1 MDERQEANPIGGPF
15 GRYFGRSPIL
25 RAQIIET
32 SVMAESTAEKATPG
46 SGRVIRLRYAGR
58 CGCGAQ
64 LTAGSRASWDS
75 EARTVTCLDCLNRVA
90 AAALEVPDSSA
101 SVPECCAVLPASVEA
116 NTITPPQPGT
126 AGGAAGRE
134 FQRRKDKRDA
144 ETDAL
149 PNGLRK
155 LARTVFPDPQHI
167 RAWQSGER
175 GEIAVAKVLDSL
187 AADSIPALHDRRI
200 PHKRSNI
207 DHIAIGPAGVY
218 VIDAKRYV
226 RQRVEV
232 RRFGGLFSPRRS
244 ELFVGGRRKMDLVN
258 GLEPQEDAVLEALAE
273 LELPTGY
280 IVQPVLCFINAD
292 WSLLSGNLSVD
303 GVPVV
308 GPRGLKKLVQ
318 QKGPLDATTRK
329 QIHSHLAQRL
339 PSMT

>member
-1 MDERQEANPIGGPF
+1 
-15 GRYFGRSPIL
+15 
-25 RAQIIET
+25 
-32 SVMAESTAEKATPG
+32 MAESTAEKTTSG

-64 LTAGSRASWDS
+64 LAAGSSAGWDS
-75 EARTVTCLDCLNRVA
+75 SARTVTCLDCLNRDA
-90 AAALEVPDSSA
+90 ATALEGPDGSA
-101 SVPECCAVLPASVEA
+101 SVPECSSALPADMTPSTA
-116 NTITPPQPGT
+116 TPPQPGT

-134 FQRRKDKRDA
+134 YQRRKDKRDA

-155 LARTVFPDPQHI
+155 FARTVTKDPQHI

-175 GEIAVAKVLDSL
+175 GEIAAARVLDSL

-200 PHKRSNI
+200 PQRRSNI

-244 ELFVGGRRKMDLVN
+244 ELFVDRK
-258 GLEPQEDAVLEALAE
+258 
-273 LELPTGY
+273 
-280 IVQPVLCFINAD
+280 
-292 WSLLSGNLSVD
+292 SV
-303 GVPVV
+303 V
-308 GPRGLKKLVQ
+308 
-318 QKGPLDATTRK
+318 
-329 QIHSHLAQRL
+329 
-339 PSMT
+339 

>member
-1 MDERQEANPIGGPF
+1 
-15 GRYFGRSPIL
+15 
-25 RAQIIET
+25 
-32 SVMAESTAEKATPG
+32 MAESTAEKTASG
-46 SGRVIRLRYAGR
+46 SGRLIKLRYAGR
-58 CGCGAQ
+58 CSCGAQ
-64 LTAGSRASWDS
+64 LRPGTRAGWDA
-75 EARTVTCLDCLNRVA
+75 ERRTVTCLDCLNLDPA
-90 AAALEVPDSSA
+90 TALVVPDTSA
-101 SVPECCAVLPASVEA
+101 SVPECCGVLPATTEA
-116 NTITPPQPGT
+116 NTTTPPKPGT

-134 FQRRKDKRDA
+134 YQRRKDKRDA

-149 PNGLRK
+149 PFGLRK
-155 LARTVFPDPQHI
+155 LARAVFNGPQHI

-187 AADSIPALHDRRI
+187 AAHSIPALHDRRI

-258 GLEPQEDAVLEALAE
+258 GLEPQEDAVLDALSE

-280 IVQPVLCFINAD
+280 IVQPVLCFISAD
-292 WSLLSGNLSVD
+292 WSWLSGNLSVD

-318 QKGPLDATTRK
+318 QKGPLDAQTRQ
-329 QIHSHLAQRL
+329 QILSHLAERL

>member
-1 MDERQEANPIGGPF
+1 
-15 GRYFGRSPIL
+15 
-25 RAQIIET
+25 
-32 SVMAESTAEKATPG
+32 MAESTAVKTASG
-46 SGRVIRLRYAGR
+46 SGRLIKLRYAGR
-58 CGCGAQ
+58 CGCGAH
-64 LTAGSRASWDS
+64 LTPGSKAGWDA
-75 EARTVTCLDCLNRVA
+75 EARTVTCLDCLNSVPA
-90 AAALEVPDSSA
+90 SALAVPASSA
-101 SVPECCAVLPASVEA
+101 SVPQCSAALPASVEA
-116 NTITPPQPGT
+116 NATIPPQPGT

-134 FQRRKDKRDA
+134 YQRRKDKRDA

-149 PNGLRK
+149 PYGLRK
-155 LARTVFPDPQHI
+155 FARTVCKDPQHL

-175 GEIAVAKVLDSL
+175 GEIAVAKVLDAL
-187 AADSIPALHDRRI
+187 AVDSIPALHDRRI

-244 ELFVGGRRKMDLVN
+244 ELFVGGRRKPGLVK
-258 GLEPQEDAVLEALAE
+258 GLEPQEDAVLGALSE

-308 GPRGLKKLVQ
+308 GPRGLKQLVQ
-318 QKGPLDATTRK
+318 KAGPLDAQTR
-329 QIHSHLAQRL
+329 QRIYAHLAQRL

>member
-1 MDERQEANPIGGPF
+1 MPTR
-15 GRYFGRSPIL
+15 GRS
-25 RAQIIET
+25 RA
-32 SVMAESTAEKATPG
+32 VA
-46 SGRVIRLRYAGR
+46 
-58 CGCGAQ
+58 
-64 LTAGSRASWDS
+64 
-75 EARTVTCLDCLNRVA
+75 CLNHVAGA
-90 AAALEVPDSSA
+90 AAASPDGGTAVDGGTASST
-101 SVPECCAVLPASVEA
+101 L
-116 NTITPPQPGT
+116 TPPQPGT

-134 FQRRKDKRDA
+134 YQRRKDKRDA

-155 LARTVFPDPQHI
+155 FARIVSKDPQHI

-187 AADSIPALHDRRI
+187 TADSIPALHDRRI
-200 PHKRSNI
+200 PQRRSNI

-232 RRFGGLFSPRRS
+232 RWFGGLFSPRRS
-244 ELFVGGRRKMDLVN
+244 ELFVGGRRKAGLLN

-273 LELPTGY
+273 LKLPTGY
-280 IVQPVLCFINAD
+280 IVQPVLCFIDAE
-292 WSLLSGNLSVD
+292 WSWLSGNLSVE
-303 GVPVV
+303 GVTVV

-318 QKGPLDATTRK
+318 KTGPLGAQTRQ

>member
-1 MDERQEANPIGGPF
+1 
-15 GRYFGRSPIL
+15 
-25 RAQIIET
+25 
-32 SVMAESTAEKATPG
+32 MAESTAEKATPG

-58 CGCGAQ
+58 CGCGVQ
-64 LTAGSRASWDS
+64 LAIGSSARWDS
-75 EARTVTCLDCLNRVA
+75 RARTVTCLDCLNRDA
-90 AAALEVPDSSA
+90 ATALAVPDSNA
-101 SVPECCAVLPASVEA
+101 SVPECSAALPA
-116 NTITPPQPGT
+116 NTEVNTTTTPQPGT

-134 FQRRKDKRDA
+134 YQRRKDKRDA
-144 ETDAL
+144 ETEAL
-149 PNGLRK
+149 PYGMRRF
-155 LARTVFPDPQHI
+155 ARWVFGDPQHI

-175 GEIAVAKVLDSL
+175 GEIAVANVLDRL
-187 AADSIPALHDRRI
+187 AAKSIPALHDRRI
-200 PHKRSNI
+200 PHRRSNI

-292 WSLLSGNLSVD
+292 WSLLSGDLSVD

-318 QKGPLDATTRK
+318 QKGPLDAQTRY
-329 QIHSHLAQRL
+329 QIHSHLAERL

>member
-1 MDERQEANPIGGPF
+1 M
-15 GRYFGRSPIL
+15 
-25 RAQIIET
+25 T
-32 SVMAESTAEKATPG
+32 ESTPEKATPG
-46 SGRVIRLRYAGR
+46 SGCVIRLRYAGR

-64 LTAGSRASWDS
+64 LTPGTRAGWDAD
-75 EARTVTCLDCLNRVA
+75 ARTVTCLDCLNRDA
-90 AAALEVPDSSA
+90 AAALAVPDSGA
-101 SVPECCAVLPASVEA
+101 SVPECDAELPSGSEV
-116 NTITPPQPGT
+116 NTTTTPQPGT

-134 FQRRKDKRDA
+134 YQRRKDKRDQ

-149 PNGLRK
+149 PYGLRK

-175 GEIAVAKVLDSL
+175 GEIAVARVLDSL
-187 AADSIPALHDRRI
+187 AAHSIPALHDRRI

-244 ELFVGGRRKMDLVN
+244 ELFVGGRQKMDLVN
-258 GLEPQEDAVLEALAE
+258 GLAPQEDAVLEALADF
-273 LELPTGY
+273 ELPADC
-280 IVQPVLCFINAD
+280 IVQSVLCFINAD
-292 WSLLSGNLSVD
+292 WSSLSGNLSVD

-308 GPRGLKKLVQ
+308 GPRGLKRLVR
-318 QKGPLDATTRK
+318 QKGPLDAQTRK
-329 QIHSHLAQRL
+329 QIHAHLAQRL

>member
-1 MDERQEANPIGGPF
+1 
-15 GRYFGRSPIL
+15 
-25 RAQIIET
+25 
-32 SVMAESTAEKATPG
+32 
-46 SGRVIRLRYAGR
+46 
-58 CGCGAQ
+58 
-64 LTAGSRASWDS
+64 
-75 EARTVTCLDCLNRVA
+75 
-90 AAALEVPDSSA
+90 
-101 SVPECCAVLPASVEA
+101 LPASVEA
-116 NTITPPQPGT
+116 SATIPPQLGT

-134 FQRRKDKRDA
+134 YQRRKDKRDA

-149 PNGLRK
+149 PYGLRK

-175 GEIAVAKVLDSL
+175 GEIAVARVLDSL
-187 AADSIPALHDRRI
+187 AAHSIPALHDRRI

-244 ELFVGGRRKMDLVN
+244 ELFVGGRRKAGLLN
-258 GLEPQEDAVLEALAE
+258 GLEPQEDAVLDALSD

-292 WSLLSGNLSVD
+292 WSWLSSNLSVD
-303 GVPVV
+303 GVAVV

-318 QKGPLDATTRK
+318 KAGPLDAQTRNR
-329 QIHSHLAQRL
+329 IHTHLAHRL

>member
-1 MDERQEANPIGGPF
+1 MSD
-15 GRYFGRSPIL
+15 
-25 RAQIIET
+25 
-32 SVMAESTAEKATPG
+32 STTEKAKSG

-58 CGCGAQ
+58 CGCGVQ
-64 LTAGSRASWDS
+64 LTPGTRAGWDAD
-75 EARTVTCLDCLNRVA
+75 ARTVTCLDCLNRDA
-90 AAALEVPDSSA
+90 ATALSPSDGGASSSECGAELPSGSEV
-101 SVPECCAVLPASVEA
+101 
-116 NTITPPQPGT
+116 NTTTTPQPGN

-134 FQRRKDKRDA
+134 YQRRKDKRDA

-149 PNGLRK
+149 PYGLRK
-155 LARTVFPDPQHI
+155 LARTVFNDPQHI

-175 GEIAVAKVLDSL
+175 GEMAVARVLDSL
-187 AADSIPALHDRRI
+187 AAHSIPALHDRRI

-292 WSLLSGNLSVD
+292 WSWLSGNLSVD

>member
-1 MDERQEANPIGGPF
+1 MPRLPER
-15 GRYFGRSPIL
+15 R
-25 RAQIIET
+25 
-32 SVMAESTAEKATPG
+32 
-46 SGRVIRLRYAGR
+46 
-58 CGCGAQ
+58 
-64 LTAGSRASWDS
+64 
-75 EARTVTCLDCLNRVA
+75 A
-90 AAALEVPDSSA
+90 AAILAVPDTGVSVLECSA
-101 SVPECCAVLPASVEA
+101 SLPATIDA
-116 NTITPPQPGT
+116 NTTTPPQLGT

-134 FQRRKDKRDA
+134 YQRRKDKRDA

-149 PNGLRK
+149 PYGVRK
-155 LARTVFPDPQHI
+155 LARTVFPYPQHI
-167 RAWQSGER
+167 RAWESGER
-175 GEIAVAKVLDSL
+175 GEIAVANVLDRL
-187 AADSIPALHDRRI
+187 ASKSIPALHDRRI
-200 PHKRSNI
+200 PNRRSNI

-292 WSLLSGNLSVD
+292 WSLLSGNLNVD
-303 GVPVV
+303 GVAVV

-318 QKGPLDATTRK
+318 QKGPLDAQTRQ
-329 QIHSHLAQRL
+329 QIHSHLAERL

>member
-1 MDERQEANPIGGPF
+1 MTP
-15 GRYFGRSPIL
+15 
-25 RAQIIET
+25 
-32 SVMAESTAEKATPG
+32 STA
-46 SGRVIRLRYAGR
+46 
-58 CGCGAQ
+58 
-64 LTAGSRASWDS
+64 
-75 EARTVTCLDCLNRVA
+75 
-90 AAALEVPDSSA
+90 
-101 SVPECCAVLPASVEA
+101 
-116 NTITPPQPGT
+116 TPPQPGT

-134 FQRRKDKRDA
+134 YQRRKDKRDA

-175 GEIAVAKVLDSL
+175 GEIAVAKVLDAL

-200 PHKRSNI
+200 PQRRSN
-207 DHIAIGPAGVY
+207 
-218 VIDAKRYV
+218 V

-244 ELFVGGRRKMDLVN
+244 ELFVGGRRKAGLLN
-258 GLEPQEDAVLEALAE
+258 GLVTQVNAVMEALAE

-292 WSLLSGNLSVD
+292 WSWFSGNLSVD

-308 GPRGLKKLVQ
+308 GPRGLKRLVQ
-318 QKGPLDATTRK
+318 QEGPLDPQTR
-329 QIHSHLAQRL
+329 QQLYSHLAERL

>member
-1 MDERQEANPIGGPF
+1 MP
-15 GRYFGRSPIL
+15 
-25 RAQIIET
+25 
-32 SVMAESTAEKATPG
+32 ESTAEKATSG
-46 SGRVIRLRYAGR
+46 SGRLIKLRYAGR
-58 CGCGAQ
+58 CGCGAH
-64 LTAGSRASWDS
+64 LTPGSKAGWDAD
-75 EARTVTCLDCLNRVA
+75 ARTVTCLDCLNLDPA
-90 AAALEVPDSSA
+90 TALVVPASSA
-101 SVPECCAVLPASVEA
+101 SVPERSAALPASVEA
-116 NTITPPQPGT
+116 SATIPPQLGT

-134 FQRRKDKRDA
+134 YQRRKDKRDA

-149 PNGLRK
+149 PYGLRK

-167 RAWQSGER
+167 RAWQSDER
-175 GEIAVAKVLDSL
+175 GEIAVARALDSL
-187 AADSIPALHDRRI
+187 AAHSIPALHDRRI
-200 PHKRSNI
+200 PHRRSNI

-244 ELFVGGRRKMDLVN
+244 ELFVGGRRKAGLLN
-258 GLEPQEDAVLEALAE
+258 GLEPQEDAVLDALSD

-292 WSLLSGNLSVD
+292 WSWLSSNLSVD
-303 GVPVV
+303 GVAVV

-318 QKGPLDATTRK
+318 KAGPLDAQTRNR
-329 QIHSHLAQRL
+329 IHTHLAHRL

>member
-1 MDERQEANPIGGPF
+1 
-15 GRYFGRSPIL
+15 
-25 RAQIIET
+25 
-32 SVMAESTAEKATPG
+32 MAESTTEKAASG
-46 SGRVIRLRYAGR
+46 SGRVITLRYAGR

-64 LTAGSRASWDS
+64 LPVGCKAHWDAD
-75 EARTVTCLDCLNRVA
+75 ARTITCLACLNHAAGA
-90 AAALEVPDSSA
+90 AAASPDGGTASST
-101 SVPECCAVLPASVEA
+101 L
-116 NTITPPQPGT
+116 TPPQPGT

-134 FQRRKDKRDA
+134 YQRRKDKRDA

-167 RAWQSGER
+167 RAWESGER

-187 AADSIPALHDRRI
+187 ASDSIPALHDRRI
-200 PHKRSNI
+200 PQRRSNI

-232 RRFGGLFSPRRS
+232 RSFGGLFSPRRS
-244 ELFVGGRRKMDLVN
+244 ELFVGGQRKAGLLN
-258 GLEPQEDAVLEALAE
+258 GLVTQVNAVMEALAE

-280 IVQPVLCFINAD
+280 LVQPVLCFIDAD
-292 WSLLSGNLSVD
+292 WSWFSRNLSVD
-303 GVPVV
+303 GVAVV
-308 GPRGLKKLVQ
+308 GPRGLKKLIR
-318 QKGPLDATTRK
+318 KAGPLDAQTRQ
-329 QIHSHLAQRL
+329 QIHSHLAERL

>member
-1 MDERQEANPIGGPF
+1 MPAGAAARRSFRSVAKRSGMPT
-15 GRYFGRSPIL
+15 RGRS
-25 RAQIIET
+25 RA
-32 SVMAESTAEKATPG
+32 VA
-46 SGRVIRLRYAGR
+46 
-58 CGCGAQ
+58 
-64 LTAGSRASWDS
+64 
-75 EARTVTCLDCLNRVA
+75 CLNHVAGA
-90 AAALEVPDSSA
+90 AAASPDGGTAVDGGTASST
-101 SVPECCAVLPASVEA
+101 L
-116 NTITPPQPGT
+116 TPPQPGT

-134 FQRRKDKRDA
+134 YQRRTDKRDA
-144 ETDAL
+144 ETDAS

-155 LARTVFPDPQHI
+155 FARTLFGDPQHI

-187 AADSIPALHDRRI
+187 TADSIPALHDRRI
-200 PHKRSNI
+200 PQRRSNI

-244 ELFVGGRRKMDLVN
+244 ELFVGGRRKPDLVN

-273 LELPTGY
+273 LKLPTGY
-280 IVQPVLCFINAD
+280 IVQPVLCFIDAD
-292 WSLLSGNLSVD
+292 WSWLSGNLSID

-318 QKGPLDATTRK
+318 QKCPLDAQTRH
-329 QIHSHLAQRL
+329 QIHSHLAERL